1 MELDHL
7 GVIKDAQQMGLD
19 GVRVGRLAENLQESR
34 VRDEEETWE
43 QKTFLLKVAA
53 EIEVREFDI
62 QHIIIS

>member
-19 GVRVGRLAENLQESR
+19 GVRVGRLAENLQEGR
-34 VRDEEETWE
+34 VRDEEETRE